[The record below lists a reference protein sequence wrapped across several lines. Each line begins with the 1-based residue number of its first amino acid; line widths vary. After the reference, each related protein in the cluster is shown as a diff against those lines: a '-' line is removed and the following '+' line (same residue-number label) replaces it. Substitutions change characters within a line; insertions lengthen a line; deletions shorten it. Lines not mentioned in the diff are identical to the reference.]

1 MGWFTIN
8 KLVILCLLIILSAC
22 GKEEKYT
29 KQDIP
34 TRPATG
40 IKLKKEI
47 GVGSSYKLIKDAKI
61 YTDPDEKTAFDT
73 LEKGSVVQASQEEEN
88 GFAYVSY
95 QGQSFYIEVKN
106 LEGI

>member
-34 TRPATG
+34 TRPGTG
-40 IKLKKEI
+40 IKLKDEI
-47 GVGSSYKLIKDAKI
+47 GIGLSYRLVRDAKI

-73 LEKGSVVQASQEEEN
+73 LEKGSVVVVSQEEEN
-88 GFAYVSY
+88 GFAYVTY

>member
-8 KLVILCLLIILSAC
+8 KFIVFCLLIVLAGC

-29 KQDIP
+29 KQEIP
-34 TRPATG
+34 TRPGTG
-40 IKLKKEI
+40 IKLKDEI
-47 GVGSSYKLIKDAKI
+47 GIGLSYKVIKDAKI

-88 GFAYVSY
+88 GFAYVTY

>member
-34 TRPATG
+34 TRPGTG
-40 IKLKKEI
+40 IKLKDEI
-47 GVGSSYKLIKDAKI
+47 GIGLSYRLVRDAKI

-73 LEKGSVVQASQEEEN
+73 LEKGSVVVASQEEEN
-88 GFAYVSY
+88 GFAYVTY

-106 LEGI
+106 LQGI

>member
-47 GVGSSYKLIKDAKI
+47 GVGLSYKLIKDSKI

-73 LEKGSVVQASQEEEN
+73 LEKGSVVQASQEEVN
-88 GFAYVSY
+88 GFAYVTY